1 MVDDTLYQARYVVL
15 HIGTG
20 PSLGSDQS
28 GSSLVLPG
36 EAEQFELTN
45 DIWIERL
52 DEQLAKNVQ
61 RACEPANY
69 NVKTVSH
76 DRHIYA
82 FVRRVPEFETRNYEG
97 LEALLGVIGLSRV
110 IHPTSTGTRYCAK
123 IFGLPLR
130 DYLIQAIQYRGV
142 SPDVFLEEGVRDW
155 LSVKNGQELLSLRPW
170 ISNKPML
177 ERVHRAY
184 WNHDFAL
191 HSYYLDARWVLVVS
205 GLEALINV
213 DEDKNALQFRVRV
226 GALANELKVHLT
238 DSELRIAWKLRSK
251 LAHAKGFLF
260 GLGNVLPQ
268 SDHKKLYGKLELLL
282 RLVLKR
288 CLLDEGFCS
297 RLRNNTTVRKNWPL

>member
-1 MVDDTLYQARYVVL
+1 MVDDVFYQAHYVVL
-15 HIGTG
+15 HIGVG
-20 PSLGSDQS
+20 PSRSSEQS

-36 EAEQFELTN
+36 AAKRFNLTN
-45 DIWIERL
+45 DIWVERL
-52 DEQLAKNVQ
+52 DQQLAKNVQ

-69 NVKTVSH
+69 NVATVSQ

-82 FVRRVPEFETRNYEG
+82 FVRKVPEFETRNYQG
-97 LEALLGVIGLSRV
+97 LEELLGVIGLSRV
-110 IHPTSTGTRYCAK
+110 VHPTSVGTRYCARV
-123 IFGLPLR
+123 FGPPTK
-130 DYLIQAIQYRGV
+130 DYAIQAIQYRGV
-142 SPDVFLEEGVRDW
+142 SPDVFVEEGERDW
-155 LSVKNGQELLSLRPW
+155 LSVKNAEELLSLMPW
-170 ISNKPML
+170 ISNKPMH

-184 WNHDFAL
+184 WNHDYAL

-226 GALANELKVHLT
+226 GALANELKVDLS

-251 LAHAKGFLF
+251 LAHAKKFLF

-282 RLVLKR
+282 RMILRR
-288 CLLDEGFCS
+288 CLVDETFCN
-297 RLRNNTTVRKNWPL
+297 RFRNNGTVKKNWPV